1 MNAVACLGSSK
12 SCSCSMV
19 MFEEGEDAIYCN
31 YIVESELAT
40 DIEQIGEDASLAYYI
55 RSGLLLASSKSA
67 GPSLRPETRT
77 CKIGEDGMDE
87 DGRVGYIP

>member
-40 DIEQIGEDASLAYYI
+40 I
-55 RSGLLLASSKSA
+55 RLVKMG
-67 GPSLRPETRT
+67 
-77 CKIGEDGMDE
+77 
-87 DGRVGYIP
+87 VGYIP

>member
-1 MNAVACLGSSK
+1 MHAVACLGSSK

-40 DIEQIGEDASLAYYI
+40 KIGEDASLAYCI